1 MKTTVRWLLG
11 LKSDCQAAGK
21 TFKML
26 SAFVGTSG
34 GFIMEFV
41 AGGLPFSAA
50 ERSWLRLV
58 AGCCML
64 KVCEQKG
71 VGDQFT
77 ANQFVALSR
86 LMNVSDLI

>member
-1 MKTTVRWLLG
+1 
-11 LKSDCQAAGK
+11 
-21 TFKML
+21 ML

-34 GFIMEFV
+34 GFIMGFV
-41 AGGLPFSAA
+41 AGGNGLPFSAA
-50 ERSWLRLV
+50 ERSWLRLG

-77 ANQFVALSR
+77 ANQFVSLST
-86 LMNVSDLI
+86 LMNVSGIFNLISVLLVNY